1 MGHQKE
7 KNEKIEN
14 VMDENDESEFI
25 KKKYEILKNENILYK
40 EQVTVLNE
48 ENETLKMQLNELQ
61 TKLDKMK
68 ANEKKH
74 SNGYHQKEKIENVID
89 ENDESEDNAEE
100 EVQENTDGDVENE
113 EVNDEVIESK
123 DVEKEKDEQSDNEED
138 DDKEEEDMDGGSSSN
153 SSDENEWEEWES
165 DQICDWVL
173 SIDAKYK
180 KYEKAMRKNTKNEEI
195 HGSILDALQEDD
207 FERFGVSSAKHR
219 KNIMIALKK
228 LVGDTD

>member
-1 MGHQKE
+1 LDDHSIFASLKE
-7 KNEKIEN
+7 EN
-14 VMDENDESEFI
+14 GELKKQLKMSEFI

-48 ENETLKMQLNELQ
+48 ENESLKLQLNELQ
-61 TKLDKMK
+61 KKFDKLKV
-68 ANEKKH
+68 NENK
-74 SNGYHQKEKIENVID
+74 NENEDDD
-89 ENDESEDNAEE
+89 EIKDVNNEQNDLS
-100 EVQENTDGDVENE
+100 ENE
-113 EVNDEVIESK
+113 EN
-123 DVEKEKDEQSDNEED
+123 
-138 DDKEEEDMDGGSSSN
+138 DDKNEQEMDGSNSSN

-180 KYEKAMRKNTKNEEI
+180 KYEKAMRKNIKNEEI
-195 HGSILDALQEDD
+195 HGSILDALQDDD

-228 LVGDTD
+228 LVGDSD